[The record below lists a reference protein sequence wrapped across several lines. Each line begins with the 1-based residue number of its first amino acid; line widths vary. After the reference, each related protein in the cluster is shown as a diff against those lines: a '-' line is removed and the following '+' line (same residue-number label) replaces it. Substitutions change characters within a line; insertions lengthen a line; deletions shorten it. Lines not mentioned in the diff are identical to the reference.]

1 MQQTTTQTGGGMQT
15 PANMTEQ
22 DWATDVLILE
32 KHLSVAYSTALNE
45 ASTQP
50 LFDLISTICR
60 ETQTQQHKLYELMK
74 QQGWY
79 NPTPETPQAL
89 QKTAQKASADLTKLP
104 VH

>member
-1 MQQTTTQTGGGMQT
+1 MQQSTTQTSGGMQT
-15 PANMTEQ
+15 PAMMTEQ

-32 KHLSVAYSTALNE
+32 KHLGISYATALNE

-50 LFDLISTICR
+50 LFEILSTICK
-60 ETQTQQHKLYELMK
+60 ETQSQQHSLYEIMK

-79 NPTPETPQAL
+79 NPTPETPQKL
-89 QKTAQKASADLTKLP
+89 QQTAQKAKSDISKLP